1 MDPEGMCRVGVG
13 LQDFMLRTW
22 GLGSKIASLFAGKP
36 KILHPN
42 LHPQILEPFGS
53 PFMPRRRW
61 RCDVDGFLPAEECLH
76 LQLPGLRLKVSFGE
90 RASF

>member
-1 MDPEGMCRVGVG
+1 MCRVGVG

-53 PFMPRRRW
+53 PFMPRASLEVRRG
-61 RCDVDGFLPAEECLH
+61 RFSTRGRMPPPAAA
-76 LQLPGLRLKVSFGE
+76 RLK
-90 RASF
+90 A